1 MADIQ
6 FLQKLKSYDKE
17 NIPLSI
23 MAKVKAI
30 VKDKKEFNVDKIT
43 NSSKAAGGMAKWC
56 VAVHKYAETLK
67 IVRPK
72 ELRVAQMQE
81 KFRFAIK
88 EVEIKQKV
96 VQEMKS

>member
-1 MADIQ
+1 
-6 FLQKLKSYDKE
+6 
-17 NIPLSI
+17 
-23 MAKVKAI
+23 
-30 VKDKKEFNVDKIT
+30 
-43 NSSKAAGGMAKWC
+43 MAKWC

>member
-1 MADIQ
+1 
-6 FLQKLKSYDKE
+6 
-17 NIPLSI
+17 

-30 VKDKKEFNVDKIT
+30 VSDKKEFNVDKIT

-72 ELRVAQMQE
+72 EQRVAQMQE

-96 VQEMKS
+96 V